1 VASAQAIAPAS
12 FAARSIRRTVRF
24 TATAVPIE
32 EEPSMLVE
40 VAVPIQAAASTVW
53 ALIADIDNAA
63 AVVRGIDRIEVLHRP
78 AAGLVGLKW
87 RETRQLFG
95 KAASA
100 DKWITEAREPQCY
113 ATRAESDGF
122 VFLSTLRIEADGNGA
137 GVILRSIHD
146 SQPQT
151 LGAKI
156 MALPMG
162 LFFKGVAKKALLADL
177 HDIRKAAESPAA
189 LRQALPGSTD

>member
-1 VASAQAIAPAS
+1 
-12 FAARSIRRTVRF
+12 
-24 TATAVPIE
+24 
-32 EEPSMLVE
+32 MLVE
-40 VAVPIQAAASTVW
+40 VAVLIQATASTVW

-63 AVVRGIDRIEVLHRP
+63 AVVRGIDQIEVLHRP
-78 AAGLVGLKW
+78 TAGLVGLKW

-100 DKWITEAREPQCY
+100 DKWITQAREPQFY

-122 VFLSTLRIEADGNGA
+122 IFLSTLRIEANGNGA
-137 GVILRSIHD
+137 GVMLRSIHD

-177 HDIRKAAESPAA
+177 HDLQKAAESPAA

>member
-1 VASAQAIAPAS
+1 
-12 FAARSIRRTVRF
+12 
-24 TATAVPIE
+24 
-32 EEPSMLVE
+32 ML
-40 VAVPIQAAASTVW
+40 Q
-53 ALIADIDNAA
+53 
-63 AVVRGIDRIEVLHRP
+63 RP

-95 KAASA
+95 KAASV
-100 DKWITEAREPQCY
+100 DKWITAATEEQFY

-122 VFLSTLRIEADGNGA
+122 IFLSTLRIEAGGDG
-137 GVILRSIHD
+137 VVLRSIHD

-162 LFFKGVAKKALLADL
+162 LFFKGVARRRCWPTCTISGRLRNRLPHPVNAEVVTG
-177 HDIRKAAESPAA
+177 AAVSNRRPHSRAYSCLPKNSKVLPCACTAA
-189 LRQALPGSTD
+189 RIW